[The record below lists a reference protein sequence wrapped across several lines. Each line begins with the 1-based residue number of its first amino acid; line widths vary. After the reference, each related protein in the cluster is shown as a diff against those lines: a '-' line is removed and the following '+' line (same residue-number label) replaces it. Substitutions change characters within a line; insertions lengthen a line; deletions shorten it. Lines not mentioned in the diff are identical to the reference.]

1 MSESAERKELGR
13 VVLIEDDDEVRRSLT
28 LLLRARG
35 YSVDVFR
42 NGMEIL
48 SNRSLP
54 QSDCILIDYKMPGM
68 NGLALLQKLRAAGL
82 MTPALMITGFF
93 SNTLLQR
100 AREVGYADVVE
111 KPGLE
116 QGLVNKISALV
127 A

>member
-1 MSESAERKELGR
+1 
-13 VVLIEDDDEVRRSLT
+13 
-28 LLLRARG
+28 
-35 YSVDVFR
+35 
-42 NGMEIL
+42 
-48 SNRSLP
+48 
-54 QSDCILIDYKMPGM
+54 
-68 NGLALLQKLRAAGL
+68 
-82 MTPALMITGFF
+82 MITGFF